1 MRCSCSQQDISLWDT
16 GNQEAWS
23 RRKKAGGGVK
33 NKSLFLRK
41 AVTQKVRIM
50 AIQPPESWVK
60 ASQTIMREENNGV
73 ERKFREKEETPN
85 IILVK
90 CFLPKKLGRST
101 DIALVLGRNVLK

>member
-60 ASQTIMREENNGV
+60 ASQTIMREEKNGV
-73 ERKFREKEETPN
+73 ERKFREKEETRA
-85 IILVK
+85 L
-90 CFLPKKLGRST
+90 FLLNVSYPK
-101 DIALVLGRNVLK
+101 N